1 MSFFILNLPLIRHL
15 ENDSPPE
22 TTQKQP
28 IRHLFLLKSA
38 SKRWKSTILVNGG
51 LMGRQGIYFSAC
63 HGIMVINAQF
73 NNFSLSFNSA
83 MKSLSFFLLFSFLS
97 SSVLL
102 AQTQPASTDTTK
114 KNSDCDCNC
123 RDVEFVDCNMKRFES
138 LKVDTVAG
146 RINLF
151 TNLAWSPMSLTE
163 KTSVGATKTRPT
175 TYLTW
180 DFIEGEGALTRRL
193 FWGGQFGMGIPIGGR
208 FHQIDN
214 PKYETVFRPSW
225 YFGTHFTFD
234 LFYARRFKVFAMAN
248 LQAAFNNVQINR
260 NQAQEAGST
269 GTWLGFIQN
278 QATSKSISYDAML
291 DNMKITTRDRINLW
305 QFTAQVQASLGAD
318 ILLHPNGASLRLQ
331 GGYQLPINP
340 LTSAW
345 RYGYSENIEDGDSRR
360 YQFAINNTPFSYL
373 QEGLFFKVSFN
384 WLINKSQTCRKGIR
398 KDCCDDYYRYNTSP
412 TNNNNNNNG
421 TYTPPRNPTR
431 PRPTIPRTPTP
442 RPTPRTP
449 TPKPIPR

>member
-1 MSFFILNLPLIRHL
+1 M
-15 ENDSPPE
+15 
-22 TTQKQP
+22 
-28 IRHLFLLKSA
+28 
-38 SKRWKSTILVNGG
+38 KRL
-51 LMGRQGIYFSAC
+51 
-63 HGIMVINAQF
+63 
-73 NNFSLSFNSA
+73 SL
-83 MKSLSFFLLFSFLS
+83 FLLFSFLS
-97 SSVLL
+97 LPVLF

-114 KNSDCDCNC
+114 KKSDCDCNC
-123 RDVEFVDCNMKRFES
+123 RDVEFIDCNMKRFES

-151 TNLAWSPMSLTE
+151 TNLAWQPMGLQE
-163 KTSVGATKTRPT
+163 RVGFDVTKTRPT

-214 PKYETVFRPSW
+214 PKFETVFRPSW
-225 YFGTHFTFD
+225 YFGTHLTFD
-234 LFYARRFKVFAMAN
+234 LFYARRFKIFAMAN

-260 NQAQEAGST
+260 NQAQELGST

-278 QATSKSISYDAML
+278 QATSKTISYNSML
-291 DNMKITTRDRINLW
+291 DNMKITNRDRINLW

-331 GGYQLPINP
+331 GGYQLPINS
-340 LTSAW
+340 LTSSW
-345 RYGYSENIEDGDSRR
+345 RYGYSENFEDEEDSRR
-360 YQFAINNTPFSYL
+360 YKFAVSNTPFSYL

-384 WLINKSQTCRKGIR
+384 WLINKSQTCRKGVR

-412 TNNNNNNNG
+412 TNNNNDIYVPN
-421 TYTPPRNPTR
+421 PPRNNP
-431 PRPTIPRTPTP
+431 PRTTPRSTPRNNTPRTNIPRTTP
-442 RPTPRTP
+442 KAPS
-449 TPKPIPR
+449 PKPIPR